1 MNKPENFPAFLLQFK
16 LKYYI
21 CGVNKKKKL
30 NSYVNRKFSTRSNT
44 LKD

>member
-21 CGVNKKKKL
+21 CGANKKKL

>member
-21 CGVNKKKKL
+21 CGVSKKL